1 MWDAGRQASGASS
14 AKAGR
19 RMGWCDYCVPCR
31 SGARNSRRIR
41 GWLGIFLRQARS
53 GRGKRQTRRW
63 GRCATPWGCRSCT
76 QGRRGRRGTR
86 MEERIVAAGESSVQ
100 SASPAPVTKP
110 SAHAKP
116 AGKPDS
122 QKKDSPRKD
131 ESDSPFAVSVTDVY
145 EGPLDL
151 LLDLIRKQDIDIY
164 DIPIARITA
173 QYLAYV
179 EKIRE
184 LDVNVAADF
193 IYMAAVLIHIKSK
206 MLLPRDPSL
215 PAEEQEDPR
224 TELVNRLLEHE
235 KFKSAAQMLLQKQQI
250 EDAVLSNPALK
261 EFIDAEGTEP
271 EIAADV
277 IDLVKTFQQI
287 LERVRTRPVLNVEE
301 ETVTVG
307 QLIDYLRRRL
317 SLENRPIRLK
327 QLLLRVPSRH
337 PLVCIVLALLEM
349 VRFQA
354 TQDRQEPLFG
364 QIAVRKRVG
373 FEAVMNEQA
382 AVRDDWR

>member
-1 MWDAGRQASGASS
+1 MPSSMQNRVVGPAESATESLAPVLIANRTAAAAPIKELDPQS
-14 AKAGR
+14 AK
-19 RMGWCDYCVPCR
+19 
-31 SGARNSRRIR
+31 
-41 GWLGIFLRQARS
+41 
-53 GRGKRQTRRW
+53 K
-63 GRCATPWGCRSCT
+63 
-76 QGRRGRRGTR
+76 
-86 MEERIVAAGESSVQ
+86 EESE
-100 SASPAPVTKP
+100 
-110 SAHAKP
+110 
-116 AGKPDS
+116 
-122 QKKDSPRKD
+122 
-131 ESDSPFAVSVTDVY
+131 SPFAVSVSDVY

-206 MLLPRDPSL
+206 MLLPRDPSAK
-215 PAEEQEDPR
+215 AEELEDPR

-250 EDAVLSNPALK
+250 EDAVLTNPALK

-287 LERVRTRPVLNVEE
+287 LERVRTRPVINVDE

-307 QLIDYLRRRL
+307 QMIDYLRRRL
-317 SLENRPIRLK
+317 ALESRPIRLK
-327 QLLLRVPSRH
+327 QLLMRVPSRQA
-337 PLVCIVLALLEM
+337 LVCMFLALLEM
-349 VRFQA
+349 VRLQA
-354 TQDRQEPLFG
+354 IQVRQDQMFG
-364 QIAVRKRVG
+364 EIAVRKHVG
-373 FEAVMNEQA
+373 FDAIMTEQA

>member
-1 MWDAGRQASGASS
+1 MLSRMEDRILTSEGNAPVAAAPVLVANPRSVTTPIGETDPQS
-14 AKAGR
+14 AK
-19 RMGWCDYCVPCR
+19 
-31 SGARNSRRIR
+31 
-41 GWLGIFLRQARS
+41 
-53 GRGKRQTRRW
+53 K
-63 GRCATPWGCRSCT
+63 
-76 QGRRGRRGTR
+76 
-86 MEERIVAAGESSVQ
+86 E
-100 SASPAPVTKP
+100 
-110 SAHAKP
+110 
-116 AGKPDS
+116 
-122 QKKDSPRKD
+122 
-131 ESDSPFAVSVTDVY
+131 ESDSPFAVSVSDVY

-206 MLLPRDPSL
+206 MLLPRDPSAK
-215 PAEEQEDPR
+215 AEELEDPR

-261 EFIDAEGTEP
+261 EFMDAEGTEP

-287 LERVRTRPVLNVEE
+287 LERVRTRPVINVNE

-307 QLIDYLRRRL
+307 QMIDYLRRRL
-317 SLENRPIRLK
+317 ALEDRPIRLK
-327 QLLLRVPSRH
+327 QLLMRVPSRH
-337 PLVCIVLALLEM
+337 ALVCMFLALLEM
-349 VRFQA
+349 VRLQA
-354 TQDRQEPLFG
+354 IQVRQDQMFG
-364 QIAVRKRVG
+364 EIAVRKHTH
-373 FEAVMNEQA
+373 FDEIMTEQA